1 MKCCHYIVLCAAV
14 ALVCACGARPDSLS
28 LFHDA
33 ETAYASRNFNE
44 AQALCDTLVMRA
56 GGGEALPPEIACQ
69 VALMLVRIGEYNNLE
84 EENTVSAWQSLRSAY
99 EAQPDSFAEL
109 IRRLPPEDQ
118 GTLMML
124 TRLNVR
130 PDTIS
135 EFDYPDEYRTIETE
149 LENSIEP

>member
-1 MKCCHYIVLCAAV
+1 MLCVAV
-14 ALVCACGARPDSLS
+14 ALFCACGERPDSAT
-28 LFHDA
+28 LFQDA
-33 ETAYASRNFNE
+33 ENAYASRNFNE
-44 AQALCDTLVMRA
+44 AQALCDTLVLRA
-56 GGGEALPPEIACQ
+56 RGGEAMSPEVACR
-69 VALMLVRIGEYNNLE
+69 VALMLVRIGEHNNLE
-84 EENTVSAWQSLRSAY
+84 YENTVSAWQSLRNAF

-135 EFDYPDEYRTIETE
+135 EIDYPDEYRTIETE
-149 LENSIEP
+149 IENSIEP